1 MPERNVAEVTGA
13 GQVITMATR
22 TITTAYQIFN
32 EEAKES
38 AFQGTKACP
47 SLSHKVT
54 KAQR

>member
-38 AFQGTKACP
+38 AF
-47 SLSHKVT
+47 
-54 KAQR
+54 